1 MAAMPGTLRT
11 ADLLPLAAG
20 LLLAVASCAAPAARR
35 EPAPPDEAVE
45 AFARARGLRAR
56 GAGFGDPELGRALAE
71 AGELAPDWVPPRRLE
86 DDLLVAELRQVE
98 ALERRRT
105 QRAQRPGDPG
115 PAYLAARLEGGADT
129 AAFEE
134 ALRVDRDFAW
144 SLHGRAYG
152 LSLTRAD
159 GALLRE
165 AWGAAMERAA
175 TPWEQAYMGHRLAR
189 TLQERG
195 ETADGVA
202 VLDGLLEEPRLL
214 APDRAWLE
222 AERAAMALRG
232 ADREG
237 RRLAYETG
245 LRLLREEPL
254 DPGTARV
261 LFGALAGA
269 DAASDPDRARLEGAL
284 AARDEPTRIGLRV
297 ELLVARGELASAR
310 ALASLSEDPALVAWA
325 RERADLPGYGDRP
338 AAAHGRWLAEL
349 PQQVLAEDGRPADP
363 RLRRLEGLAREAEA
377 RAQEPA
383 AWEALGGGLLDAGW
397 YAEAE
402 SVAARLAELDPAA
415 GLRLREAARAGTALV
430 TALEPRLEEVELGLE
445 PVAPGPARTASG
457 GGLDDLLRRWAALA
471 AEVSGEEDPTARIE
485 AWCEAPRLGPGG
497 LAELVHPG
505 PRFSAAD
512 QRAGL
517 GREGE
522 PVPGLA
528 AELDRRGRFAIVGR
542 LFGQA
547 PDAVVLRR
555 LRVERRSG
563 EHLGVPWSGTVV
575 WGEGVDVRTRPQRA
589 GLSIGGAALHE
600 GYWIDLAEVRPVQRR
615 WDELRRRFAG
625 DAADPDARRR
635 IELALGTR
643 GLRLREGA
651 GRPASRRRERRAL
664 VPTLGQ
670 ADRVR
675 LALLRERAAGG
686 ALLGEVTLEEVAGVM
701 AIHEEGHLCDRTRFL
716 PLAEHLPAALAFLLE
731 SGFAPRAIQE
741 RLEYR
746 AELTA
751 LCEVPEPRL
760 VLVDLLSAVDED
772 LSRLGHG
779 PAYRRLLG
787 DLVRLLDEEREQ
799 EPAAWPELSEEHTLV
814 HQLHRIGPERLRE
827 LGRTLARREGLLRD

>member
-1 MAAMPGTLRT
+1 MAAMPGTART
-11 ADLLPLAAG
+11 SDLLPLVGG
-20 LLLAVASCAAPAARR
+20 LLLAVASCAAPAPRR
-35 EPAPPDEAVE
+35 EPAPPDGAIE

-71 AGELAPDWVPPRRLE
+71 ARELAPDWVPPRRLE

-115 PAYLAARLEGGADT
+115 PAYLAARLEGGADPV
-129 AAFEE
+129 AFEG

-152 LSLTRAD
+152 LSLGRAD
-159 GALLRE
+159 TALLRE
-165 AWGAAMERAA
+165 AWQAAMERAS

-195 ETADGVA
+195 KTAEGCEI
-202 VLDGLLEEPRLL
+202 LDGLLEEPGLL
-214 APDRAWLE
+214 PRDRSWLE
-222 AERAAMALRG
+222 AERTAMALESHT
-232 ADREG
+232 REG
-237 RRLAYETG
+237 RRMAYETG
-245 LRLLREEPL
+245 LRLLREESL

-261 LFGALAGA
+261 LFEAMDGA
-269 DAASDPDRARLEGAL
+269 DPAADPDRARLEGAL
-284 AARDEPTRIGLRV
+284 AARDEPFLVGLRV

-310 ALASLSEDPALVAWA
+310 ALGSLSGDPALVAWA
-325 RERADLPGYGDRP
+325 QEEAELTGYGERP
-338 AAAHGRWLAEL
+338 AAAHRRWLAEL
-349 PQQVLAEDGRPADP
+349 PPQVLAEDGRPADP
-363 RLRRLEGLAREAEA
+363 RLRRLDELALEAEA
-377 RAQEPA
+377 RAEEPA
-383 AWEALGGGLLDAGW
+383 PWEALGEALLDAGW
-397 YAEAE
+397 YGEAE
-402 SVAARLAELDPAA
+402 RVASRLAELDAGA
-415 GLRLREAARAGTALV
+415 GLHLREAARRGTAFL
-430 TALEPRLEEVELGLE
+430 TALEPRLEELERGWE
-445 PVAPGPARTASG
+445 PVAPGAARAASG
-457 GGLDDLLRRWAALA
+457 GALDDLLRRWAALA
-471 AEVSGEEDPTARIE
+471 AEAGGDGDPAARIE

-512 QRAGL
+512 ERAGL

-542 LFGQA
+542 LLGQP

-575 WGEGVDVRTRPQRA
+575 WGEGVDVRTRAQRA

-615 WDELRRRFAG
+615 WDALRRRFAG
-625 DAADPDARRR
+625 DAVDPAARRR
-635 IELALGTR
+635 IELALDTR

-675 LALLRERAAGG
+675 LALLRERAAEGE
-686 ALLGEVTLEEVAGVM
+686 LLGEVTLEEVAGVM

-716 PLAEHLPAALAFLLE
+716 PLAEHLPAALAFVLE

-760 VLVDLLSAVDED
+760 VLVDLLAAVDED

-779 PAYRRLLG
+779 PAYRRLLA
-787 DLVRLLDEEREQ
+787 DLVRLLDEERERD
-799 EPAAWPELSEEHTLV
+799 PVAWPELSEEHTLV
-814 HQLHRIGPERLRE
+814 HQLHRVGPERLRE